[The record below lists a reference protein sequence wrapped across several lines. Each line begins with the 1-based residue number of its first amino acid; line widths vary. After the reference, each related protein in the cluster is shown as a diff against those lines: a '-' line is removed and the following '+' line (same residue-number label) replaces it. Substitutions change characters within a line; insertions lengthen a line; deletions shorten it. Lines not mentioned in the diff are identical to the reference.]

1 MFEPFLIVV
10 FESLSCPQCE
20 KVDLKIIKS
29 RLERVQIYKRCWNT
43 EEPAGPG
50 GFF

>member
-1 MFEPFLIVV
+1 MFEPFLLVV

-20 KVDLKIIKS
+20 KMDLKIIQSLLKM
-29 RLERVQIYKRCWNT
+29 VQIRKRCWKT
-43 EEPAGPG
+43 EECLGPG